1 MCGREVKGFAQLLL
15 LSELTSLRI
24 EQTEK
29 IPPRVTAMIYACQEC
44 VGYRN
49 FGMPE
54 LNTLG
59 KTSGTAGGFVL

>member
-29 IPPRVTAMIYACQEC
+29 IPPRVTAMIYTCQEC

-54 LNTLG
+54 LNSAL
-59 KTSGTAGGFVL
+59 KTSGDFIL

>member
-44 VGYRN
+44 VRYRN

-54 LNTLG
+54 LNSLG
-59 KTSGTAGGFVL
+59 KTSGTVGGFVL

>member
-54 LNTLG
+54 LNSVL
-59 KTSGTAGGFVL
+59 KTSGDFIL